1 MFLRLLLIFLIIYL
15 VVKFIQ
21 SFTRPVQSSKSSRYT
36 NRSDTRNEGDVTVTG
51 KSGNPDKKISKDE
64 GEYVDYEDV

>member
-21 SFTRPVQSSKSSRYT
+21 SFARPVQSSKNPRYS
-36 NRSDTRNEGDVTVTG
+36 NPSENRNEGDVTITG
-51 KSGNPDKKISKDE
+51 KSGKGGKKVFKDE
-64 GEYVDYEDV
+64 GEYIDYEDV